1 MRLTER
7 SRNFVMEKS
16 VSSKDVSMNYEIT
29 MGSFGAGQVAVLES
43 KIQAISLLEARV
55 QKLEEKLEDKNR
67 VLRLLLAEAIEA
79 DESRH
84 VMGEKWHV
92 AARGI
97 V

>member
-1 MRLTER
+1 M
-7 SRNFVMEKS
+7 
-16 VSSKDVSMNYEIT
+16 SSKDVSMNYEIT

-55 QKLEEKLEDKNR
+55 QKLEDKNR
-67 VLRLLLAEAIEA
+67 VLRLLLSEAVEA